1 VPLADCLN
9 LLVRDFTRRHPGT
22 AFSGEFDGL
31 ARGYGDLVDLTVFR
45 CIQESMTNAVRH
57 GAARHVRAEAA
68 ERDGTLLH
76 VAITDDG
83 RGLAPD
89 HGIGLGISGMR
100 ERVGALDGTFA
111 LDNAL
116 PGTVVRIS
124 IPIDPDR
131 GDDTQQNLSS

>member
-1 VPLADCLN
+1 
-9 LLVRDFTRRHPGT
+9 
-22 AFSGEFDGL
+22 
-31 ARGYGDLVDLTVFR
+31 
-45 CIQESMTNAVRH
+45 
-57 GAARHVRAEAA
+57 
-68 ERDGTLLH
+68 
-76 VAITDDG
+76 
-83 RGLAPD
+83 
-89 HGIGLGISGMR
+89 MR